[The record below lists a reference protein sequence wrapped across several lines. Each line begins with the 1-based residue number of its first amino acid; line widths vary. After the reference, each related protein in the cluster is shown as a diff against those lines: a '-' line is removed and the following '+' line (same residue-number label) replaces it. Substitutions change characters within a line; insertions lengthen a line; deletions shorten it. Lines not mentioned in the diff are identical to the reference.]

1 MKKFILMTAIL
12 FFSAYLGYS
21 ADENTNEPQLKTFAG
36 DSGPIKH
43 SGYGGPQVKFTTI
56 DETFGLLVGAR
67 GAWTINRTFSLG
79 LAGYGLVTKHE
90 VNYTDMFNEKQYHN
104 INFGYGGIY
113 FEYIHQPLDY
123 VHFSGN
129 VLCGFGGL
137 NVSDRQNWGSSEGNE
152 FDDSPSRGYFV
163 LEPTIA
169 VEFNITRF
177 FRISAEA
184 SYRWMTDVWEN
195 NQFKKAQGLN
205 NIDLKGLSGGLTFE
219 FGSF

>member
-21 ADENTNEPQLKTFAG
+21 ADENTNEPQLKTLLG

-43 SGYGGPQVKFTTI
+43 SGYGGPQVKFTSI
-56 DETFGLLVGAR
+56 NKELGVLVGGR

-79 LAGYGLVTKHE
+79 LAGYGLVTRQN
-90 VNYTDMFNEKQYHN
+90 VNYTDMYNTN
-104 INFGYGGIY
+104 LTNNLNFGYGGLYLEYIY
-113 FEYIHQPLDY
+113 QPLEYIH
-123 VHFSGN
+123 FAGN
-129 VLCGFGGL
+129 VLIAGGAA
-137 NVSDRQNWGSSEGNE
+137 NYSDRNNWGNE
-152 FDDSPSRGYFV
+152 NYNNDLDPIRTYIV
-163 LEPTIA
+163 IEPTLA

-184 SYRWMTDVWEN
+184 SYRWMDDVWDN
-195 NQFKKAQGLN
+195 NAFTKSKGLADIN
-205 NIDLKGLSGGLTFE
+205 LKGFSGGLTFE